1 MISEDSEILVKII
14 TQKVIE
20 KLKEYEDHTQTLKK
34 YYQSL
39 YKNKLVV

>member
-20 KLKEYEDHTQTLKK
+20 KLKEYE
-34 YYQSL
+34 
-39 YKNKLVV
+39 KLRIPIGISNRHIHLSQKI